1 MPVEQQRSSASPAQR
16 PESVQLLCYV
26 WGAILGAEALHQI
39 INVVIAIWDPS
50 AMVAA
55 AKQAGADTELL
66 GESAIQ
72 AVAVAAALFSGL
84 IGLGI
89 VALLGWFVYLL
100 WKPHKWAGFARRFLL
115 IFGFYLAVR
124 GLLMFGLTPGAS
136 HAPDAFF
143 AIDGAVQI
151 FSAVAAVVSLI
162 FNYREETWTWTGD
175 KRP

>member
-1 MPVEQQRSSASPAQR
+1 MQVEQQAPSTEQQR
-16 PESVQLLCYV
+16 PESVQLMVYV
-26 WGAILGAEALHQI
+26 WIAILIAEALHQV
-39 INVVIAIWDPS
+39 INVAVAIIDPS
-50 AMVAA
+50 AMIAA
-55 AKQAGADTELL
+55 AKQAGAQTEML
-66 GESAIQ
+66 GDAAIHG
-72 AVAVAAALFSGL
+72 VAIAAAVFSGL

-89 VALLGWFVYLL
+89 VALLGWFVSLV
-100 WKPHKWAGFARRFLL
+100 WKAHKWAGFARRFLL

-143 AIDGAVQI
+143 AIDGALQI
-151 FSAVAAVVSLI
+151 FAAVAAVVSLI